1 MMCYLFEQT
10 TLAVLPLQALSWTVV
25 VHVDVI
31 LEQTLSEHVV
41 RRHRQSSP
49 ARLQTAAVAAASDV
63 VVAALAAAALRRR
76 HRQPTS
82 CKLI

>member
-49 ARLQTAAVAAASDV
+49 ARLQTAAVAAAAADV
-63 VVAALAAAALRRR
+63 VVAALAAAALR
-76 HRQPTS
+76 
-82 CKLI
+82 